1 MTLYKEL
8 LASMFALFLLLFV
21 AAYLVQFNST
31 RTFLAEQQRTTLINT
46 ANSVG
51 LALTPYL
58 ETSDRVG
65 AESVLN
71 AAFDGGYYRKMR
83 LELLASGEVID
94 KENSLFI
101 QGVPDWF
108 VSLELFQSDS
118 HEIILTSGWLQLGKL
133 QVEGHPGQAYHEL
146 WKGMSRLLLTFL
158 FAFLITVLLLIQ
170 ALKYLLTPLMQI
182 RDQAKEIELH
192 HFGKSIPLPRT
203 QELRQVVQSINTLS
217 AKLAQQFQEAAAA
230 AEHLRERAFLDVVS
244 GLGNRAYFIGQV
256 NAWIAEGGRGGVML
270 VAVDMLEDIYREEGF
285 AARDRMVKS
294 VALSLKENLKGYD
307 GLAVARISANEY
319 AVLLPG
325 QSITALR
332 ETGEQINSAIAEL
345 VVNPVSQN
353 QSISVVG
360 IAYREPNDDLP
371 LLLTKAD
378 NALRQA
384 RRERQGAVV
393 LDAVEQQDSLGQVA
407 WKDLII
413 TALREHQL
421 QFMTQPVLLLSGKP
435 PHHAELL
442 TQIRREDST
451 FHAGQFMPAV
461 EQFRLGEELDKYVL
475 MQVGERLRR
484 DPGLKLA
491 VNLTM
496 GAITSASFVDWVEV
510 FVAQQG
516 QISSRLLFEIPE
528 KAIVNARTRVDA
540 LVALLRSRGFRWG
553 VDQYGRYFQS
563 LGYLQELRPD
573 YVKVD
578 YGYTSLV
585 LTEEGDQ
592 SFLSAICRA
601 AHQAGVTTIAT
612 RVEDEAQVQALT
624 RLFFDGYQGYVS
636 PPTPLA

>member
-8 LASMFALFLLLFV
+8 LASMLALFLLLFS

-31 RTFLAEQQRTTLINT
+31 RTFLAEQQRTTLVNT

-58 ETSDRVG
+58 ETGDRVG
-65 AESVLN
+65 ADSVLN

-83 LELLASGEVID
+83 LELLASGEVIN
-94 KENSLFI
+94 KENPVFI
-101 QGVPDWF
+101 QGVPNWF
-108 VSLELFQSDS
+108 VSLGLFQSDS
-118 HEIILTSGWLQLGKL
+118 YETILTSGWLQLGKL
-133 QVEGHPGQAYHEL
+133 QVEGHPGQAYFEL

-158 FAFLITVLLLIQ
+158 FAFLITTLLLIQ
-170 ALKYLLTPLMQI
+170 ALKYVLTPLEQI
-182 RDQAKEIELH
+182 RTQALEIEQH
-192 HFGKSIPLPRT
+192 HFGKPIPLPRT
-203 QELRQVVQSINTLS
+203 LELRQVVQSINTLS
-217 AKLAQQFQEAAAA
+217 AKLAQQFREAADA

-256 NAWIAEGGRGGVML
+256 NAWIAEGGRGGIML

-285 AARDRMVKS
+285 AARDRMVKA
-294 VALSLKENLKGYD
+294 VAVSLKDSLKGYD
-307 GLAVARISANEY
+307 GMALARISANEY

-325 QSITALR
+325 LSINGLR
-332 ETGEQINSAIAEL
+332 EVGEQLNGAIAEL
-345 VVNPVSQN
+345 VINPISQN

-360 IAYREPNDDLP
+360 IGYREPNDDLP

-384 RRERQGAVV
+384 RTERQGAVV
-393 LDAVEQQDSLGQVA
+393 LDAVEQQDNLGQVA

-421 QFMTQPVLLLSGKP
+421 QFMAQPALLLSGAA

-442 TQIRREDST
+442 IQIDREET
-451 FHAGQFMPAV
+451 IFHAGQFMPAV
-461 EQFRLGEELDKYVL
+461 EQFKLGEELDKYVL
-475 MQVGERLRR
+475 QQVSERLKRTPALR
-484 DPGLKLA
+484 LA
-491 VNLTM
+491 VNLTL
-496 GAITSASFVDWVEV
+496 GSITSTAFLGWLQTFLARQES
-510 FVAQQG
+510 
-516 QISSRLLFEIPE
+516 IRSRLLFEIPE
-528 KAIVNARTRVDA
+528 KAIVTARARVDE
-540 LVALLRSRGFRWG
+540 LVTQLREQGFQWG

-563 LGYLQELRPD
+563 LGYLPELRPD

-578 YGYTSLV
+578 YGYTSMV
-585 LTEEGDQ
+585 LKEEGDQ

-601 AHQAGVTTIAT
+601 AHQAGVITIAT
-612 RVEDEAQVQALT
+612 RVEDEAQAQALT